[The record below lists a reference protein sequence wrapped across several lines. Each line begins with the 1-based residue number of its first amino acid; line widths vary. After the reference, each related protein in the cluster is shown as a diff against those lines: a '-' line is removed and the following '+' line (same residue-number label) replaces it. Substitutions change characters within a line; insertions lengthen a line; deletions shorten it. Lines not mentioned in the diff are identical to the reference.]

1 MESVIQEGLSEVTSE
16 RRLKVEW
23 EPQRCLGKGPSWQEG
38 GQAKRKLRLREGE
51 TTSLRSCRAIGDKT

>member
-1 MESVIQEGLSEVTSE
+1 MTSD

-51 TTSLRSCRAIGDKT
+51 TTRLGSCRAISDKT